1 MDQRVAGVSVFA
13 GNSRVYLDENSDI
26 VVEAQLKAF
35 DAALRFARQRLDD
48 HGELPRLSVA
58 FDHRGI
64 FRLQF
69 LAEGL
74 SHGQKRHPRLSHL
87 APSIQQVFLPIAE
100 KHRIALGE
108 IRAIH
113 EDSARQ
119 HLVHIL
125 ATGDIPQMLKRRMV
139 TDTAAD
145 EKSPSPDA
153 HHDAP
158 AQKLTCSAI
167 TKEYFESA
175 AGQHR
180 EHGTVLEVFFEDS
193 AWSRSLAYVRGL
205 QLSHLLGV
213 RADIRLNLVDQAGAV
228 SKGELI
234 PSRPTSLTVKE
245 DSHVQPGPSDIPG

>member
-1 MDQRVAGVSVFA
+1 MDQQVVDVSVLA
-13 GNSRVYLDENSDI
+13 GNSRVHRDENSDI
-26 VVEAQLKAF
+26 VIEAQLKAF
-35 DAALRFARQRLDD
+35 DAALRFARQRLDE
-48 HGELPRLSVA
+48 HGQLPRLSVA

-69 LAEGL
+69 LAKNL

-87 APSIQQVFLPIAE
+87 APSIQQVFLPLAE
-100 KHRIALGE
+100 EHRIPLSE

-119 HLVHIL
+119 HLVHTL
-125 ATGDIPQMLKRRMV
+125 ATVGVPEMIKRRML
-139 TDTAAD
+139 TDMPD
-145 EKSPSPDA
+145 EKSRPDDTG
-153 HHDAP
+153 HEAP
-158 AQKLTCSAI
+158 VQKLTCAAI

-175 AGQHR
+175 AGEQR
-180 EHGTVLEVFFEDS
+180 QQGTVLEVFFEDS

-213 RADIRLNLVDQAGAV
+213 RADIRLNLVDEAGTV

-234 PSRPTSLTVKE
+234 PSRPMSLPIKE
-245 DSHVQPGPSDIPG
+245 DRHVQPGSSEIPG